1 MKIQCDV
8 CNQDEASVFCTADEA
23 ALCAACDRRV
33 HHANTVAGKH
43 HRFSLHQPT
52 TKQSPVCDICKE
64 KRAFLFCHQD
74 RAILCKDC
82 DTSIHKANAHTRRHT
97 RFLLTGV
104 IPSASSSLDDVS
116 DTVSSYT
123 KPRDSKKKP
132 VSAGMP
138 FTSKNTATQCTS
150 LESCDEGH
158 VQFASGG
165 NLNGSVS
172 ASTISEYLM
181 ETIPGWHV
189 DDFLDSSTAYG
200 FCKDGGNGV
209 QVQVQPYFGGD
220 SESRMSDFS
229 AENMG
234 FWVPQMPLTFH
245 QNQNQNQSMELLSFG
260 IPNGEFALDNI
271 KSSGKWSEDD
281 TFAAVPQWICPP
293 STAST
298 RY

>member
-23 ALCAACDRRV
+23 ALCTACDRRV
-33 HHANTVAGKH
+33 HHANMVAGKH

-82 DTSIHKANAHTRRHT
+82 DASIHKANVHTRRHT

-104 IPSASSSLDDVS
+104 IPSASSSLYDVS
-116 DTVSSYT
+116 DTVPSYT
-123 KPRDSKKKP
+123 KPQDSKNKP
-132 VSAGMP
+132 VSTSIP
-138 FTSKNTATQCTS
+138 FTSKSTTTQCTS

-158 VQFASGG
+158 VQFVSDG
-165 NLNGSVS
+165 NVNGSVS

-209 QVQVQPYFGGD
+209 QVQPFFEVD
-220 SESRMSDFS
+220 SESEMSEFS
-229 AENMG
+229 AENLG
-234 FWVPQMPLTFH
+234 FWVPQMPPHTF
-245 QNQNQNQSMELLSFG
+245 NQTHNQSMELSFG
-260 IPNGEFALDNI
+260 IPDEEFTFNNN
-271 KSSGKWSEDD
+271 KSSTKWSDDD

-293 STAST
+293 SIAST
-298 RY
+298 RYRTY